1 MAQLSEEL
9 KSLLIEAQ
17 SLLQLKADFGRLPNG
32 NVKSYALMAIEQ
44 WFNAENDDKTQLKG
58 KSPVGYVTSDGR
70 AGSSP
75 EETLEIKSPTLMCLN
90 QGDNVPDDDEIP
102 F

>member
-9 KSLLIEAQ
+9 KSLLIEGQ

-32 NVKSYALMAIEQ
+32 GVKSYALKAIEQ
-44 WFNAENDDKTQLKG
+44 WFNAENDDKTQKG
-58 KSPVGYVTSDGR
+58 KSPVGYVTSGGR
-70 AGSSP
+70 AGLSSG
-75 EETLEIKSPTLMCLN
+75 ETLEIKSPTMMSLTQSN
-90 QGDNVPDDDEIP
+90 NVPDGDENP

>member
-44 WFNAENDDKTQLKG
+44 WFNAENDDKTQKG
-58 KSPVGYVTSDGR
+58 KSPVGYVTSGGR
-70 AGSSP
+70 AGLSP
-75 EETLEIKSPTLMCLN
+75 EETLEIKSPTLMFLN